1 MKQVFAFS
9 KINFI
14 LLAIGLAVIIVG
26 LILMS
31 GEGSTHE
38 HFNPE
43 IFSAM
48 RIKVAPVVTLLGY
61 LFIIVAIMF
70 PSRRK
75 ENTSE
80 EAISEATE

>member
-14 LLAIGLAVIIVG
+14 LLAVGLAIIALG
-26 LILMS
+26 LVLMS

-38 HFNPE
+38 QFNPE

-48 RIKVAPVVTLLGY
+48 RIKVAPAVTLFGY
-61 LFIIVAIMF
+61 LFLIVAILF
-70 PSRRK
+70 PSRRNEEQPK
-75 ENTSE
+75 NDLSTSE
-80 EAISEATE
+80 E